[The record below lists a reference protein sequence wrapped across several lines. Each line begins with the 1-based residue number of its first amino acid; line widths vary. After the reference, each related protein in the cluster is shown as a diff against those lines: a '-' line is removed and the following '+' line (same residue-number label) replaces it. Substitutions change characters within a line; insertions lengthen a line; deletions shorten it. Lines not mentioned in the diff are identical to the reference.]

1 MCVIIGIAI
10 MKSAAT
16 GVLRKGYMELEDYN
30 EETED
35 RAVEFQKPAKKRNL
49 VEIIVPVL
57 TLMTIVNCVIILVLV
72 MNIGRKVNGLEQQ
85 MVVLQ
90 NNAVVSASH
99 MSGEEALAETTE
111 PVSVVDDVAD
121 IDGSLVAD
129 ETEAADIVEA
139 AVLEDTHNWDDR
151 EDNSA
156 GIRRVY
162 LTFDDG
168 PSANTDRILDILNQ
182 YGVKATFFV
191 VAKQGYTDQYRR
203 IVEDGHTLAMHSYSH
218 KYSEIYAS
226 LDAYKED
233 LTKLHDFLYELT
245 GEDCRIVRFPGGSSN
260 TISHVDMW
268 ELIDY
273 LNEENLVY
281 YDWNVSSG
289 DATGGRKSI
298 AQIKKNVLDHIDQYS
313 NAVVLFHDAS
323 GKDST
328 VDALPEIIEEILE
341 SDNTVLLPI
350 SEDTVSVQHLH
361 K

>member
-1 MCVIIGIAI
+1 
-10 MKSAAT
+10 
-16 GVLRKGYMELEDYN
+16 MELEDHN

-35 RAVEFQKPAKKRNL
+35 RAVEFLAPAKKIF
-49 VEIIVPVL
+49 EIIVPIL

-72 MNIGRKVNGLEQQ
+72 MNIGRKVNRLEQQ
-85 MVVLQ
+85 MIVLQ
-90 NNAVVSASH
+90 NNAAASVSN
-99 MSGEEALAETTE
+99 MSEESRLPEEQADVAE
-111 PVSVVDDVAD
+111 DVAD
-121 IDGSLVAD
+121 IDGSWVTD
-129 ETEAADIVEA
+129 QTEAADIVEA
-139 AVLEDTHNWDDR
+139 AVLEDTHKWDGR
-151 EDNSA
+151 EDSSA

-191 VAKQGYTDQYRR
+191 VAKDGYTDQYRR

-245 GEDCRIVRFPGGSSN
+245 GEDCNIVRFPGGSSN

-268 ELIDY
+268 ELIEY
-273 LNEENLVY
+273 LNKTDMVY

-289 DATGGRKSI
+289 DASGGRKSI
-298 AQIKKNVLDHIDQYS
+298 DQIKKNVLDNIDQFS

-328 VDALPEIIEEILE
+328 VDALPAIIEEILE

-350 SEDTVSVQHLH
+350 SDDTVRVQHLH
-361 K
+361 E